1 MSTIGPSI
9 RKIREAR
16 NVTQEYM
23 ASRLNIGVTAYG
35 NIERSDVKRLPVE
48 RVFEIASILNVH
60 YTEIFGDLDKLLAN
74 PEEKLRM
81 DAAILGLMEYF
92 SRDKQ
97 LLCEMLK
104 TFKEIY
110 ERIEQMLQDH
120 MKTMIRM
127 MKMQQ
132 EIHQSLLA
140 TKK

>member
-1 MSTIGPSI
+1 
-9 RKIREAR
+9 
-16 NVTQEYM
+16 M

>member
-1 MSTIGPSI
+1 MSIGPTI
-9 RKIREAR
+9 RKIRESR

-104 TFKEIY
+104 TFKEIF
-110 ERIEQMLQDH
+110 ERIDQMLQDH
-120 MKTMIRM
+120 MKTMIRV

-132 EIHQSLLA
+132 EIHQSLLEM
-140 TKK
+140 KK

>member
-1 MSTIGPSI
+1 MSIGPTI

-104 TFKEIY
+104 TFKEIF
-110 ERIEQMLQDH
+110 ERIDQMLQDH
-120 MKTMIRM
+120 MKTMIRV

-132 EIHQSLLA
+132 EIHQSLLEM
-140 TKK
+140 KK